1 MNAYGVAHDTFV
13 IDLSLEAAAPRV
25 FGAYAD
31 VRVREAWAAP
41 GGDAIVYDEADFR
54 AGGTDI
60 FRCGPGTDLK
70 FHGIAVYYDI
80 VVNSRF
86 VFVESIRVGDRALS
100 TAMVT
105 WELVPEEEGTRLRA
119 TTQMVSFAGTDMIA
133 SAKSGTRAALQ
144 NLAAWLSRQSSHTP
158 PTT

>member
-13 IDLSLEAAAPRV
+13 IDLNLDATPSRV
-25 FGAYAD
+25 FDAYAD

-54 AGGTDI
+54 TGGTDV

-70 FHGIAVYYDI
+70 FQGIAVYYDI
-80 VVNSRF
+80 VANSRF
-86 VFVESIRVGDRALS
+86 VFVESIRVGERGLS

-105 WELVPEEEGTRLRA
+105 WELVPEAEGTRLRA
-119 TTQMVSFAGTDMIA
+119 TTQMISFAGTDMIA
-133 SAKSGTRAALQ
+133 GAKSGTRAALK
-144 NLAAWLSRQSSHTP
+144 NLAAWLSRRSSTGR
-158 PTT
+158 